1 MRPCGISVDQALF
14 FTLDIDSAHERRR
27 PRDTLECAASPGEGI
42 LASGIILLSDAA
54 HLSIRHVFAFMRGH
68 DAEGP
73 MLLLFVFADT
83 GGRPRNGS
91 FSSWH
96 YAPSDFLSKMVQG
109 FDGALKTADEVI
121 DNAHYKKLDHAG
133 RARDEPL

>member
-1 MRPCGISVDQALF
+1 
-14 FTLDIDSAHERRR
+14 
-27 PRDTLECAASPGEGI
+27 
-42 LASGIILLSDAA
+42 
-54 HLSIRHVFAFMRGH
+54 
-68 DAEGP
+68 

-121 DNAHYKKLDHAG
+121 DNAHHKKLDHAS
-133 RARDEPL
+133 RARDQPLLQDRTIVFTAQSDYRSPAKTVVLLR